1 MKGTKNEKIW
11 YRVFQE
17 EGAASAKA
25 LRLKQKQTKT
35 KTIFRNGKEAG
46 IAETL
51 CMEGQR
57 WDCGSVSQAEAPLFS
72 CL

>member
-25 LRLKQKQTKT
+25 LRL
-35 KTIFRNGKEAG
+35 
-46 IAETL
+46 
-51 CMEGQR
+51 
-57 WDCGSVSQAEAPLFS
+57 S
-72 CL
+72 CAKHVQMAWSPVWLEWTEQGEKSKRGCWRAL